1 MKFWRFTF
9 TSLIAI
15 ALSASLYAQGIR
27 ATTGNLYGK
36 ITDETGGVLPG
47 VTVTLSGVGAPR
59 TVTTGSFGEFRFV
72 NIDPGTYSVRTDLA
86 GFASV
91 DRTNVAVST
100 GGNTELTIP
109 MKLSSVSAT
118 VTVSGE
124 VPLLDNRRARTGS
137 NFSNQELKDIP
148 SSRDPWGILQ
158 LSASIQTDNLIT
170 GANNNGQQSVFIGKG
185 TNFTNNAW
193 NIDGI
198 PATDL
203 AANGASPTYYDFDAF
218 QEMQFSTGG
227 SDPSIVVP
235 GVTLNFLTKR
245 GTNDAHG
252 SARLFDTPSETEAFN
267 TNRELAEEGLTAGR
281 IANIQDYGVEVGGP
295 VWKDHVW
302 AWGSFGHDEIKKLK
316 SNGLADNTQLE
327 DYNVKINGQP
337 VESNSI
343 TGFYFYGNKR
353 KQGRLPGGS
362 QSQHPTGTNWNQS
375 GPSHFE
381 KVEDSQV
388 FGSNV
393 FATASYS
400 FVNTPFNLDPEGGV
414 NAQVTRDG
422 GTRIWHNSYY
432 TDHNYRPQ
440 HSVQGTGNFFFNTG
454 TLGHEIKFGGT
465 YTTYSQRHSR
475 FWPGDE
481 VYTDTQ
487 RIASHNA
494 AYPFT
499 ARITRGDIDG
509 QDVKSIGFF
518 LGDTLT
524 TGDLTLNLGARV
536 DSFYGQNSAS
546 DIAANPSFPDILP
559 GLSYAGGSGGFHS
572 ARISPRVGLTYA
584 IGASKTTL
592 LRASYARFA
601 DQLGTSQV
609 SVTNPLG
616 AVARAEY
623 QWNGNFS
630 GGNGRISRA
639 DICLTCSFNA
649 VNYDPTNPGAAFSP
663 NKTNPN
669 LKAPTTDEFLIG
681 IEHQVVPE
689 LVAGASYTYRK
700 RKDFIENCPLA
711 LDNSAQCISNS
722 DYSVFNN
729 GETGYDVNGNAFQTG
744 PLYHVANI
752 PASYSFGTFQT
763 NRPGY
768 STQYNGVEVQLTKR
782 LSNKW
787 SAHGS
792 FTYND
797 WKQKVKNV
805 ATGCVDPT
813 NQVGVGGAYFN
824 NSQLIGNTCD
834 NNGIAYDY
842 NGVSWINAKWQF
854 AFSGLYQLPWN
865 FTVSGSVFGHQGYPT
880 PYFVVDDPGDGLGLR
895 YLAAGKAD
903 AHRLASVYEADFSVQ
918 KVIPIA
924 GKADITLSV
933 NLFNAFNTR
942 TILFRESDATD
953 DGMGHGTA
961 HFADNQQNP
970 RVLSFGARVSF

>member
-1 MKFWRFTF
+1 MKFWRLAVLGLFAA
-9 TSLIAI
+9 AI
-15 ALSASLYAQGIR
+15 SASAFAQGIR

-36 ITDETGGVLPG
+36 VTDESGGVLPG

-59 TVTTGSFGEFRFV
+59 TITTGNLGDFRFV
-72 NIDPGTYSVRTDLA
+72 NIDPGTYSIRTELS
-86 GFASV
+86 GFATV
-91 DRTNVAVST
+91 ERTNVQVST
-100 GGNTELTIP
+100 GSNTELTIP
-109 MKLSSVSAT
+109 MKLSSVTAT

-124 VPLLDNRRARTGS
+124 VPLLDQRRARTGS
-137 NFSNQELKDIP
+137 NFSNEELKDIP

-158 LSASIQTDNLIT
+158 LSASIQTDNVIT

-227 SDPSIVVP
+227 ADPSIVVP

-245 GTNDAHG
+245 GTNEAHG
-252 SARLFDTPSETEAFN
+252 SARLFDTPNETEAHN
-267 TNRELAEEGLTAGR
+267 TNPELAAEGLTAGK
-281 IANIQDYGVEVGGP
+281 INNIQDYGVEVGGA
-295 VWKDHVW
+295 VWKDHLW
-302 AWGSFGHDEIKKLK
+302 AWGSFGHDEIKKFK

-327 DYNVKINGQP
+327 DYNAKINGQP

-343 TGFYFYGNKR
+343 TLFYFYGNKR
-353 KQGRLPGGS
+353 KQGRLPSGS
-362 QSQHPTGTNWNQS
+362 QSQHPNGTNWNQT

-388 FGSNV
+388 FGSSF

-414 NAQVTRDG
+414 NAEVNRDAA
-422 GTRIWHNSYY
+422 RIWHNSYY

-440 HSVQGTGNFFFNTG
+440 HSIQGTGSFFFNTG
-454 TLGHEIKFGGT
+454 SLGHEIKFGGT
-465 YTTYSQRHSR
+465 YTMYSQRHSR

-481 VYTDTQ
+481 VYTDNQ
-487 RIASHNA
+487 RLASHNP

-499 ARITRGDIDG
+499 ANITRGDIDG

-536 DSFYGQNSAS
+536 DSFYGENSAS
-546 DIAANPSFPDILP
+546 SIAANPAFPTILP
-559 GLSYAGGSGGFHS
+559 ALNYPGGDGGFHS
-572 ARISPRVGLTYA
+572 TRISPRVGVTYA
-584 IGASKTTL
+584 LGAAKTTL

-616 AVARAEY
+616 AVARAQY

-630 GGNGRISRA
+630 GGPGHITAA
-639 DICLTCSFNA
+639 DICLTCPFNA
-649 VNYDPTNPGAAFSP
+649 IGFDPNDPGAAFSP
-663 NKTNPN
+663 NRTNPD
-669 LKAPTTDEFLIG
+669 LKAPVTDEVIVGF
-681 IEHQVVPE
+681 EHQVVPE
-689 LVAGASYTYRK
+689 LVAGLSYTYRK
-700 RKDFIENCPLA
+700 RKDFIENCPIA
-711 LDNSAQCISNS
+711 LDNSAACISAS
-722 DYSVFNN
+722 DYALFNN
-729 GETGYDVNGNAFQTG
+729 GETGFDVNGNPVQTG
-744 PLYHVANI
+744 PMYYVPNI
-752 PASYSFGTFQT
+752 PGSYSFGTFQT

-768 STQYNGVEVQLTKR
+768 STQYHGVEFQLTKR

-792 FTYND
+792 FTWND
-797 WKQKVKNV
+797 WKQKVSSV
-805 ATGCVDPT
+805 ASGCVDPT
-813 NQVGVGGAYFN
+813 NQVGVGSTYFN
-824 NSQLIGNTCD
+824 NSQLYGNTCE

-842 NGVSWINAKWQF
+842 NGVAWINAKWQF
-854 AFSGLYQLPWN
+854 AVSGLYQLPLN
-865 FTVSGSVFGHQGYPT
+865 FTIAGSVFGHQGYPT
-880 PYFVVDDPGDGLGLR
+880 PYYVVDDPGDGFGNR
-895 YLAAGKAD
+895 FLAAGKAD
-903 AHRLASVYEADFSVQ
+903 AHRLASVYEADMSLQ

-924 GKADITLSV
+924 GKADITLSLNV
-933 NLFNAFNTR
+933 FNVFNTK

-953 DGMGHGTA
+953 DGTGHGA
-961 HFADNQQNP
+961 AGFADNQQNP
-970 RVLSFGARVSF
+970 RVLSFGARISF